1 MSIIKG
7 PFDFTGSYGDM
18 RCYDDPSIGKR
29 ILSRK
34 GGPTRVQFLTDPAYA
49 RQRQVSNEFGG
60 CSIWA
65 SQVKQGLSD
74 VSHLM
79 YSRCFGQIK
88 KAGNDLFSRDVISLQ
103 GFRSLIVNSNPSA
116 LPAIDFNVRFPFNRV
131 LKNIYEIGF
140 SPDKKTVTMSIPG
153 FISSRDAMW
162 VSRYYAVRFY
172 LVIAQIAD
180 VVWNPVK
187 KTYERVVSDLEV
199 CTRSTTGNWIVRNS
213 VPIDVNITVS
223 IDEPAFTSPGT
234 SVIVGIGVEF
244 SLNAINNQPS
254 LSSHCGSMAIVRCFT
269 S

>member
-7 PFDFTGSYGDM
+7 PFDFTGSFGNM

-88 KAGNDLFSRDVISLQ
+88 KAGNDLLSRDEISKK
-103 GFRSLIVNSNPSA
+103 GFRSFIVNSNPA
-116 LPAIDFNVRFPFNRV
+116 KLTTIDFNMRFPFSKVIND
-131 LKNIYEIGF
+131 IYKIDF
-140 SPDKKTVTMSIPG
+140 SPDRKTVTLNIPG

-162 VSRYYAVRFY
+162 VSRFYAVRFY

-180 VVWNPVK
+180 VVWNTGK
-187 KTYERVVSDLEV
+187 KEYERVVSGLEV
-199 CTRSTTGNWIVRNS
+199 CTRSKTGDWIVRNS
-213 VPIDVNITVS
+213 VPVDVNLTVS
-223 IDEPAFTSPGT
+223 FDAPAFSSPGT
-234 SVIVGIGVEF
+234 TVIVGMGVEF
-244 SLNAINNQPS
+244 SETAVNDQPS
-254 LSSHCGSMAIVRCFT
+254 LMSHCGSVAIVRCFT
-269 S
+269 E

>member
-7 PFDFTGSYGDM
+7 PFDFTGSFGNM

-34 GGPTRVQFLTDPAYA
+34 GGPTRVQFMTDPAYE

-60 CSIWA
+60 CSTWA

-74 VSHLM
+74 VAHLM

-88 KAGNDLFSRDVISLQ
+88 KAGNDLLSRDVNGEN

-131 LKNIYEIGF
+131 ISDIYKIGF
-140 SPDKKTVTMSIPG
+140 SPDKKSITLSIPG
-153 FISSRDAMW
+153 FIPSRDARW
-162 VSRYYAVRFY
+162 ISRFYAVRFY
-172 LVIAQIAD
+172 LVIAQISD
-180 VVWNPVK
+180 VVWNPV
-187 KTYERVVSDLEV
+187 TELYERIVSDLEV

-213 VPIDVNITVS
+213 VPIDVNLTAS
-223 IDEPAFTSPGT
+223 FDEPAFSSPDT
-234 SVIVGIGVEF
+234 TVIVGLGVEF
-244 SLNAINNQPS
+244 SPNAINNQPTI
-254 LSSHCGSMAIVRCFT
+254 LAHCGSMAIVRCYT
-269 S
+269 E